1 MDLGFSSKMWF
12 NLLIFDRFSSL
23 FVWNWN
29 GNLKLDRMISDN
41 AMISV
46 YPLGDNQLYAFAES
60 PFIHRIDPVT
70 LETTGRV
77 NNGSFS

>member
-1 MDLGFSSKMWF
+1 MKKFHLIHNDL
-12 NLLIFDRFSSL
+12 NLSDRISSL
-23 FVWNWN
+23 FV
-29 GNLKLDRMISDN
+29 LDRLVSDN

-46 YPLGDNQLYAFAES
+46 YPLGDELYAFAET

-77 NNGSFS
+77 SK